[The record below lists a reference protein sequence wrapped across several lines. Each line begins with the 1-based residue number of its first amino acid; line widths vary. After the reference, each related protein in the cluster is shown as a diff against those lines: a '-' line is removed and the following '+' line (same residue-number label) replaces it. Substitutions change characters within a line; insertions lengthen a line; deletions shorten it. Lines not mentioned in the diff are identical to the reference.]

1 MVLKKVEPTEPV
13 HHFIPKIELT
23 AETATKN
30 ANDNLDKMKEKTRIE
45 SLKLAAIQFQKSK
58 NGTIAALGNA
68 AEGFINKKNFDDAT
82 LALGMAELLTQASEL
97 KDKYAKEWKV
107 NFEEYVKNFIERTKA
122 GLTEED
128 RKEAYLTI
136 SVVVNDIVNAS
147 RAEKLD
153 FFAERAQSPK
163 WKESTRKLV
172 LTAIEGARKFYSEGK
187 MEEGD
192 KVLAYLTFY
201 TETILKKGI
210 RGNEGRGAAE
220 NAIKASLVED
230 FEKAEKLFQKGL
242 KDYNVTIIIKQ
253 LWDRYASL
261 ESSYNI
267 TSDVYGKSAEAEKM
281 LKETKEALD
290 NRKVNIAFK
299 RLSELGKKIEE
310 HAANGLLRNM
320 DEIQKDLKATPEVM
334 ESYKKLLTPFLSEF
348 PEEAKGIIAKL
359 EKVSAD
365 ATKLLNES
373 ENIKKDYKLGKENE
387 KKTAKFYSDIEAFS
401 ENKKRTI
408 ATASIGMLLMSSVRS
423 NKELINALKMSNV
436 EPVRKGTA
444 IESIEKAIANMR
456 ESLRFNIKEGPES
469 EKAKREYE
477 NGIYNMTG
485 ALALLDLERLPY
497 TEAEKK
503 FAFFQQASMKVY
515 VECTKAKAIA
525 DVWKLNSTLYNM
537 VGTVLTTGD
546 KLFATKE
553 TGLQQDVIRNTKQ
566 LAAHYIAK
574 IDGKTK
580 ETLSHATVAAYE
592 NAIAKD
598 SATLAKK
605 IQNAERI
612 NSALKL
618 AASFIHPSI
627 FIATAVEGAVKEYEL
642 KDKISFSTAL
652 LLTASVLAFRHASIL
667 KNLGTALKEPTLGMK
682 IAKETLVTLESG
694 IGGTLVAKGVYD
706 GWMMIKNGAY
716 EDAALTFSM
725 FALPLLYA
733 TVRKPISTSMGKKI
747 PSYRAL
753 TGEFATTLVS
763 EQGKKFG
770 LPDVITLAKKG
781 LEFSRKYAEKE
792 LVGVKTAPLKMK
804 ISGTSVPL
812 VVPGPLMFFVSAKKA
827 PKPVEKPVIIDLI
840 KKITPGDKERYAN
853 SMKKYGISE
862 KEGVVAE
869 NFYDT
874 ITHSENAT
882 KIEESL
888 KAIRTK
894 ERGIVYKTEDEMFQ
908 TLSNLIKG
916 SEKILKEIFG
926 KEYVLGEESSAEI
939 RILALDKGKTWML
952 NNIGKEFG
960 NLGLFIYFKAVKNLE
975 SKFGVNVV
983 RTSAEGDELVVIFV
997 GEKVLKIEEYATAL
1011 RNEVKAIATEMGFRE
1026 GEMLTEAI
1034 TDFSA
1039 IKIEALAQINKE
1051 RKISFRTKVGE
1062 SFENLD
1068 SMMSMEEAKQTLK
1081 AMEKTEDVSLLLQ
1094 FLELPKAKMPKV
1106 EIPKVSE
1113 LPKETK
1119 LDAVVSVRID
1129 FKQPTKDALWRMTNY
1144 TGKGVS
1150 SVDNGIVG
1158 PSILNQLGHPV
1169 TDVFSKI
1176 YQEAIIKEVKQY
1188 NLPVS
1193 VYDHGPLSVAF
1204 KFTKPLTEAEMKAL
1218 DNAIMK
1224 ANELLLASP
1233 VLKENGIA
1241 LERVKAFRGD
1251 TKDSTLYM
1259 IAKSVIGYDIP
1270 QSSYE
1275 MIKNL
1280 VTLLHTDPTKIIKI
1294 LADKGF
1300 SAETLNVLGNIKEKN
1315 IKWVRNP
1322 EDLFHYLKNNN
1333 IPKKETITILE
1344 QLGVP
1349 VAGGAP

>member
-1 MVLKKVEPTEPV
+1 MVLKEVETKPV
-13 HHFIPKIELT
+13 HLVIPKIELT

-30 ANDNLDKMKEKTRIE
+30 ANVNLDKIKEKTRIE
-45 SLKLAAIQFQKSK
+45 QLNLTAIQFQKSK
-58 NGTIAALGNA
+58 NETIAALGKV
-68 AEGFINKKNFDDAT
+68 AERFINKKNFDDAT
-82 LALGMAELLTQASEL
+82 LALGIAELLTQASEL

-128 RKEAYLTI
+128 RKEAYLTM
-136 SVVVNDIVNAS
+136 SVVVNNIVNAS

-163 WKESTRKLV
+163 WKESTKALV
-172 LTAIEGARKFYSEGK
+172 LTAIEGAKKFYSEGK

-299 RLSELGKKIEE
+299 RLNELGKKIEE

-334 ESYKKLLTPFLSEF
+334 EGYKKLLTPFLSEF

-387 KKTAKFYSDIEAFS
+387 KKTAKFYSDIEVFS
-401 ENKKRTI
+401 KDKKHTI
-408 ATASIGMLLMSSVRS
+408 ATASTGVLLMSNVRS

-436 EPVRKGTA
+436 EPVRKGTV

-456 ESLRFNIKEGPES
+456 KGLGFIIKEGPES
-469 EKAKREYE
+469 KKAKSEYG
-477 NGIYNMTG
+477 NGIYNMMG

-515 VECTKAKAIA
+515 DGCTKAKATA

-537 VGTVLTTGD
+537 VGTVLTTDD
-546 KLFATKE
+546 KLFETKE
-553 TGLQQDVIRNTKQ
+553 AGLQQDVIRNTKQ

-574 IDGKTK
+574 IDGKK
-580 ETLSHATVAAYE
+580 EGTFSPATVAAYE

-642 KDKISFSTAL
+642 RDKISFSTGL
-652 LLTASVLAFRHASIL
+652 MLTASVLAFRHASIL

-733 TVRKPISTSMGKKI
+733 TVRKPISTYMGKNI

-770 LPDVITLAKKG
+770 LADVVTLAKKG

-792 LVGVKTAPLKMK
+792 LVKTAPALKMK

-862 KEGVVAE
+862 KEGVVAG

-908 TLSNLIKG
+908 TLSNQIKG
-916 SEKILKEIFG
+916 SEKILKEIFS
-926 KEYVLGEESSAEI
+926 KEYVLGEENSAEI

-983 RTSAEGDELVVIFV
+983 RTSAEGDELVIIFV
-997 GEKVLKIEEYATAL
+997 GEKVLKAEEYATAL

-1051 RKISFRTKVGE
+1051 RKISFRTKAGE

-1094 FLELPKAKMPKV
+1094 FLELPKAKIPKV

-1119 LDAVVSVRID
+1119 LDAVVSIRID

-1241 LERVKAFRGD
+1241 LKGVKAFRGD

-1280 VTLLHTDPTKIIKI
+1280 VTLLHTDPAKIIKI

-1349 VAGGAP
+1349 VAEGAP